1 MSQICLVR
9 HGETDW
15 NAEGK
20 IQGRTDISLN
30 ATGKRQAEECAQYF
44 SNSEWDR
51 IVTSPLKRAKQTANI
66 MNQSLQIPV
75 IEMEEFVERCYGDAE
90 GLTREERQRLYPQR
104 RDIPNQEP
112 RNLLAQ
118 RVMKGMERIQEE
130 YPNDKIILVAHG
142 GVINTIL
149 AVLSNGEIGSGK
161 TKLINA
167 CISNLHFMENQWN
180 IQEYNQ
186 VHHLSQYNEYRG
198 EQNE

>member
-15 NAEGK
+15 NAMGK

-90 GLTREERQRLYPQR
+90 GLTREERQRLYPQGK
-104 RDIPNQEP
+104 DIPNQEP
-112 RNLLAQ
+112 RNMLAQ
-118 RVMKGMERIQEE
+118 RVMKGMQRIQEE
-130 YPNDKIILVAHG
+130 YPNEKIILVAHG

-167 CISNLHFMENQWN
+167 CISNLHFMENQWK

-186 VHHLSQYNEYRG
+186 VRHLSQYNE
-198 EQNE
+198 

>member
-1 MSQICLVR
+1 MRQICLVR

-15 NAEGK
+15 NAMGK

-30 ATGKRQAEECAQYF
+30 ATGRRQAEECAQYF

-51 IVTSPLKRAKQTANI
+51 IVTSPLKRAKQTASI
-66 MNQSLQIPV
+66 LNQSLQIPV
-75 IEMEEFVERCYGDAE
+75 IEMEDFVERCYGDAE
-90 GLTREERQRLYPQR
+90 GLTRVERQRLYPKGKN
-104 RDIPNQEP
+104 ISNQEP

-118 RVMKGMERIQEE
+118 RVMKGMQRIQEE
-130 YPNDKIILVAHG
+130 YPNEKIILVAHG

-198 EQNE
+198 ERNE